1 MHQIRNPKS
10 EIRNDPGRRAFLSRL
25 LRGLA
30 LGGAGAVG
38 GVLAARGR
46 EGLKDQTCESVG
58 RCRRCERLED
68 CGLPQA
74 MSARL
79 RQGEAPLPR
88 GEARRLE
95 GGP

>member
-1 MHQIRNPKS
+1 MRPIREFKS
-10 EIRNDPGRRAFLSRL
+10 EDPNGGGRRTFLVRL

-46 EGLKDQTCESVG
+46 EGLKDQTCDAVG
-58 RCRRCERLED
+58 RCRRCRRLAD

-74 MSARL
+74 MSAR
-79 RQGEAPLPR
+79 Q
-88 GEARRLE
+88 LE
-95 GGP
+95 GRP